1 MNRSRTRQKAETR
14 GRHAE
19 TAAALLLR
27 VKGYRILSQR
37 YKTPVGEIDLVACR
51 GQLVVFT
58 EVKWRSTLD
67 MALESVHPKAQARI
81 GQAAAHWLSRQPK
94 FANFNTRFDVIAL
107 APWRW
112 PVHLKQAFDLSDH
125 I

>member
-1 MNRSRTRQKAETR
+1 MN
-14 GRHAE
+14 
-19 TAAALLLR
+19 
-27 VKGYRILSQR
+27 QR
-37 YKTPVGEIDLVACR
+37 YKTPMGELDLVARR
-51 GQLVVFT
+51 GRTIVFI

-67 MALESVHPKAQARI
+67 AALGSIHPNSQARI
-81 GQAAAHWLSRQPK
+81 GRAASHWLSRQQE

-112 PVHLKQAFDLSDH
+112 PIHLKQAFDLSDL